1 MGYICVLFSYII
13 TIYVDIPHSP
23 SQLKYLTKA
32 LQYLNTIFVAT
43 LHNFICLF
51 VYFISDPPPADAPLF
66 TDKYITQ
73 KIKEILTDEKYTTPL
88 KLDVDKIDE
97 EKLREQEELRK
108 ERAFPEQQ
116 KTFIMPANK
125 KRKGKF

>member
-1 MGYICVLFSYII
+1 M
-13 TIYVDIPHSP
+13 
-23 SQLKYLTKA
+23 
-32 LQYLNTIFVAT
+32 
-43 LHNFICLF
+43 
-51 VYFISDPPPADAPLF
+51 
-66 TDKYITQ
+66 
-73 KIKEILTDEKYTTPL
+73 
-88 KLDVDKIDE
+88 DVDKIDE

>member
-1 MGYICVLFSYII
+1 MW
-13 TIYVDIPHSP
+13 PHS
-23 SQLKYLTKA
+23 
-32 LQYLNTIFVAT
+32 I
-43 LHNFICLF
+43 ILF

-97 EKLREQEELRK
+97 EKLCEQEELRK

-116 KTFIMPANK
+116 KTFITPANK
-125 KRKGKF
+125 KRKGQF